1 MHRGIAMVGH
11 ARRCQVGFGL
21 VGADGTFTVENV
33 PPRDYILDA
42 VSMDINME
50 NPDPMQYMNMDPTQ
64 IPHVTQTI
72 HIGPEPTTL
81 DVVFPP
87 QTPKE

>member
-42 VSMDINME
+42 VSMDINMG
-50 NPDPMQYMNMDPTQ
+50 NSLAVRSNNIWVPM
-64 IPHVTQTI
+64 V
-72 HIGPEPTTL
+72 
-81 DVVFPP
+81 
-87 QTPKE
+87 